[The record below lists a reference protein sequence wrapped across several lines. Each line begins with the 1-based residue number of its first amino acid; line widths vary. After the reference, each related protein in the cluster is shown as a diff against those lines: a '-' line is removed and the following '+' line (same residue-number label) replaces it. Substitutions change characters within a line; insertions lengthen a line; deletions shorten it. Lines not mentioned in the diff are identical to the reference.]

1 MGRKRSVPFT
11 SISSKSSNNNN
22 KMGDRQRTFNAMFII
37 CFLCVSMSQSFQ
49 LTMDYQP
56 PVKSSV
62 KKLHDRRFAGR
73 DPIASST
80 SSSKSG
86 QSQHHQ
92 RRAPSSPSS
101 PASRSF
107 PFSRRQQPQSA
118 HAGTYAPT
126 PSSLSTSAA
135 SSGVASFER
144 RMRDLVLGNREKQQ
158 QQHHLDPPPSGAT
171 HAGAQHHHMPSN
183 VKVVDSLADYKQ
195 IVGEEQNKMVCVRF
209 YAPWCKACQA
219 VAPMYYKLA
228 MAHPDTIF
236 VDVPVTSS
244 NSNLHQG
251 LGVPSLPYGHIYHP
265 QCGLVEEMKLTRKY
279 VQAFGKR
286 LDCYI
291 QGYCELPDDA
301 ENEE

>member
-1 MGRKRSVPFT
+1 MGRKRSIPST
-11 SISSKSSNNNN
+11 SNSSISRKSSSSNSNNN
-22 KMGDRQRTFNAMFII
+22 MGDRQRTFNAMFII

-101 PASRSF
+101 SVSRPFS
-107 PFSRRQQPQSA
+107 FSRRQQPQSA

-126 PSSLSTSAA
+126 PSSLSTSTA

-158 QQHHLDPPPSGAT
+158 QHLDPPPSAET
-171 HAGAQHHHMPSN
+171 HTGAQHHHHHHMPSN
-183 VKVVDSLADYKQ
+183 VQVVESLADYKK
-195 IVGEEQNKMVCVRF
+195 IVGEEQKKMVCVRF
-209 YAPWCKACQA
+209 YAPWCK
-219 VAPMYYKLA
+219 V
-228 MAHPDTIF
+228 
-236 VDVPVTSS
+236 SES
-244 NSNLHQG
+244 
-251 LGVPSLPYGHIYHP
+251 
-265 QCGLVEEMKLTRKY
+265 CGGE
-279 VQAFGKR
+279 
-286 LDCYI
+286 
-291 QGYCELPDDA
+291 
-301 ENEE
+301 